1 MKDILY
7 INFPQKKLLD
17 LWKEGTKLDFTDLA
31 LLEYIEWARGSSKM
45 LKYYEEES
53 NKNFV
58 WINHNKLL
66 DDVPFFDIKE
76 SALKK
81 RLNRLCQVGL
91 LEYKLFSNK
100 GGRGT
105 RAYYTLSEKCEDLK
119 ISEDKTASTTSEKKI
134 TEVSKNDATSDTEM
148 TEKDGAGVNFSPSY
162 KEITIDKEITIV
174 KETTKEKKS
183 MVETVLDE
191 YPVFVNNPDLVKT
204 YLDFAEMRKAKGK
217 KYEIKT
223 EGTVRSSVRSLL
235 KLGGDNVRLI
245 EAIINQSI
253 ERCWDGFFDVKDSND
268 YFGDELKR
276 INSEKSL
283 RDIDGQLKLSFTT
296 PLSLPNNNHS
306 GGMTEEEQK
315 AFLKECGL

>member
-1 MKDILY
+1 MSAILY
-7 INFPQKKLLD
+7 ANISYWCEHNEENNLNFYDGYYWTYNSIKAYKKQFPYMSEKQIRTSLKKLED
-17 LWKEGTKLDFTDLA
+17 SG
-31 LLEYIEWARGSSKM
+31 YIKTGC
-45 LKYYEEES
+45 Y
-53 NKNFV
+53 N
-58 WINHNKLL
+58 
-66 DDVPFFDIKE
+66 DD
-76 SALKK
+76 A
-81 RLNRLCQVGL
+81 C
-91 LEYKLFSNK
+91 
-100 GGRGT
+100 
-105 RAYYTLSEKCEDLK
+105 
-119 ISEDKTASTTSEKKI
+119 DKTKWYADLRLKTVETPSLSICPTGQMDVTHRANGSDPQGKAI
-134 TEVSKNDATSDTEM
+134 PNNNINNNTNNNISKE
-148 TEKDGAGVNFSPSY
+148 
-162 KEITIDKEITIV
+162 
-174 KETTKEKKS
+174 TKEKKS

-191 YPVFVNNPDLVKT
+191 HPVFVNNPDLVKT

-217 KYEIKT
+217 KYEMKT
-223 EGTVRSSVRSLL
+223 EGTVRSSVKSLL